1 MLELSGSRITIDRD
15 SNSDTY
21 VCQRGS
27 LVENDGTR
35 TDSSLLLYVDYEI
48 SANGHDFDTFDD
60 TAEDQYMAGLLN
72 DDGELDGDAELKK
85 SPVEG
90 GIQAITYAEYD
101 IKGDTSEDVDA
112 PSTTTQTDTAM
123 PAMETYDGFLPN
135 EPNPECKRVNSTT
148 TRGPG
153 PGRSS
158 GQAPIWLVLEFGDRV
173 TGLLTIGR
181 GLQKLRHLDE
191 AQRFLNDPQLCPR
204 GCGWIYPLLSQFKAH
219 EKQTVIMLV
228 SQCPKSMSD
237 STHHIRRHPAS

>member
-48 SANGHDFDTFDD
+48 TANGNDFDTSDD

-72 DDGELDGDAELKK
+72 EDGELNGDAELKN
-85 SPVEG
+85 SPAEG
-90 GIQAITYAEYD
+90 GIQAITYAEYG
-101 IKGDTSEDVDA
+101 IKWDTSKDVEA

-135 EPNPECKRVNSTT
+135 EPNPECKRKSAVRLYLHRPDSIQGL
-148 TRGPG
+148 TRPRHMGQAQAAP
-153 PGRSS
+153 PGRPPYGSS
-158 GQAPIWLVLEFGDRV
+158 QNLGIEWQA
-173 TGLLTIGR
+173 
-181 GLQKLRHLDE
+181 
-191 AQRFLNDPQLCPR
+191 
-204 GCGWIYPLLSQFKAH
+204 Y
-219 EKQTVIMLV
+219 
-228 SQCPKSMSD
+228 
-237 STHHIRRHPAS
+237 